1 MEKDIYFMRKALEQA
16 GKAYKINEVPVG
28 AVIVKNG
35 KIIARGYNKKE
46 TRKDSTEH
54 AEINAIKKACKKLNT
69 WRLIGCTMYVTLEP
83 CSMCAGA
90 IIQSRIDRLCIGTMD
105 EKTGSC
111 GSVLNL
117 LEDYKFNHHV
127 ELENKICEKECRE
140 ILKKFFRELRQTKNM
155 ERCRSG
161 HNGTDSKFLEAP
173 AVSSA
178 ENVRRTGLC
187 AGSDF
192 TISYRS
198 CVFFLHSSGA
208 GITLE
213 VYGELSER
221 SKVRHSK
228 CRVPK
233 RNLGFESLTLRQKP
247 SHIKAFAHMTGL
259 FFSLKVTSA
268 YMIFGKSSGVPA
280 GLPCV
285 RQGQDIVHHI
295 CRGDLGLVIQ
305 MAVNIRRRANI
316 AVTQPL
322 LDLLQRHIVRQKQ

>member
-1 MEKDIYFMRKALEQA
+1 MAL
-16 GKAYKINEVPVG
+16 
-28 AVIVKNG
+28 
-35 KIIARGYNKKE
+35 
-46 TRKDSTEH
+46 
-54 AEINAIKKACKKLNT
+54 
-69 WRLIGCTMYVTLEP
+69 
-83 CSMCAGA
+83 
-90 IIQSRIDRLCIGTMD
+90 
-105 EKTGSC
+105 
-111 GSVLNL
+111 
-117 LEDYKFNHHV
+117 HH
-127 ELENKICEKECRE
+127 
-140 ILKKFFRELRQTKNM
+140 M
-155 ERCRSG
+155 ERYRSG
-161 HNGTDSKFLEAP
+161 HNGADSKFLEAP

-178 ENVRRTGLC
+178 ENVHRTGLC

-213 VYGELSER
+213 IYGELSER

-285 RQGQDIVHHI
+285 RQSQDIVHYI

-305 MAVNIRRRANI
+305 MAVNIRRRADV
-316 AVTQPL
+316 AVAQPL
-322 LDLLQRHIVRQKQ
+322 LDLLQRHIICQKQ

>member
-1 MEKDIYFMRKALEQA
+1 MPAFSPLPQENFRVKQEKQLHPPEK
-16 GKAYKINEVPVG
+16 
-28 AVIVKNG
+28 
-35 KIIARGYNKKE
+35 
-46 TRKDSTEH
+46 H
-54 AEINAIKKACKKLNT
+54 AILL
-69 WRLIGCTMYVTLEP
+69 R
-83 CSMCAGA
+83 
-90 IIQSRIDRLCIGTMD
+90 
-105 EKTGSC
+105 
-111 GSVLNL
+111 LNL
-117 LEDYKFNHHV
+117 RISKPNTQRY
-127 ELENKICEKECRE
+127 
-140 ILKKFFRELRQTKNM
+140 
-155 ERCRSG
+155 RSG

-208 GITLE
+208 RITLE
-213 VYGELSER
+213 IYGELSER

-268 YMIFGKSSGVPA
+268 YMIFGKNSGMPA
-280 GLPCV
+280 VLPCV
-285 RQGQDIVHHI
+285 RQSQDIVHYI
-295 CRGDLGLVIQ
+295 CRGNLGLVIQ
-305 MAVNIRRRANI
+305 MAVNIRRRADV
-316 AVTQPL
+316 AVAQPL
-322 LDLLQRHIVRQKQ
+322 LDLLQRHIIRQKQ

>member
-1 MEKDIYFMRKALEQA
+1 MPAFSPLPQEKFR
-16 GKAYKINEVPVG
+16 
-28 AVIVKNG
+28 VKQE
-35 KIIARGYNKKE
+35 KQLHPPEK
-46 TRKDSTEH
+46 H
-54 AEINAIKKACKKLNT
+54 AILL
-69 WRLIGCTMYVTLEP
+69 R
-83 CSMCAGA
+83 
-90 IIQSRIDRLCIGTMD
+90 
-105 EKTGSC
+105 
-111 GSVLNL
+111 LNL
-117 LEDYKFNHHV
+117 RISKPNTQRY
-127 ELENKICEKECRE
+127 
-140 ILKKFFRELRQTKNM
+140 
-155 ERCRSG
+155 RSG

-208 GITLE
+208 RITLE
-213 VYGELSER
+213 IYGELSER

-247 SHIKAFAHMTGL
+247 SHIKAFAHVTGL

-268 YMIFGKSSGVPA
+268 YMIFGKNSGIPA

-285 RQGQDIVHHI
+285 RQSQDIVHYI

-316 AVTQPL
+316 AVTEPF
-322 LDLLQRHIVRQKQ
+322 LDLLQRHIVCQKQ

>member
-1 MEKDIYFMRKALEQA
+1 MALSHME
-16 GKAYKINEVPVG
+16 AY
-28 AVIVKNG
+28 
-35 KIIARGYNKKE
+35 
-46 TRKDSTEH
+46 
-54 AEINAIKKACKKLNT
+54 
-69 WRLIGCTMYVTLEP
+69 
-83 CSMCAGA
+83 
-90 IIQSRIDRLCIGTMD
+90 
-105 EKTGSC
+105 
-111 GSVLNL
+111 
-117 LEDYKFNHHV
+117 
-127 ELENKICEKECRE
+127 
-140 ILKKFFRELRQTKNM
+140 
-155 ERCRSG
+155 RSG
-161 HNGTDSKFLEAP
+161 HNGPDSKFLEAP

-178 ENVRRTGLC
+178 KNVHRTGLC

-208 GITLE
+208 RITLE
-213 VYGELSER
+213 IYGELSER

-268 YMIFGKSSGVPA
+268 CMIFGKNSGVPA

-285 RQGQDIVHHI
+285 RQSQDIVHYI

-305 MAVNIRRRANI
+305 MTVNIRRRADI

>member
-1 MEKDIYFMRKALEQA
+1 MKNYHSVTGFFLPRRNLPKVPAFSPLPQENFRVKQEKQLHPPEK
-16 GKAYKINEVPVG
+16 
-28 AVIVKNG
+28 
-35 KIIARGYNKKE
+35 
-46 TRKDSTEH
+46 H
-54 AEINAIKKACKKLNT
+54 AILL
-69 WRLIGCTMYVTLEP
+69 R
-83 CSMCAGA
+83 
-90 IIQSRIDRLCIGTMD
+90 
-105 EKTGSC
+105 
-111 GSVLNL
+111 LNL
-117 LEDYKFNHHV
+117 RISKPNTQRY
-127 ELENKICEKECRE
+127 
-140 ILKKFFRELRQTKNM
+140 
-155 ERCRSG
+155 RSG

-178 ENVRRTGLC
+178 ENVHRTGLC

-208 GITLE
+208 RITLE

>member
-1 MEKDIYFMRKALEQA
+1 MPAFSPLPQEKFR
-16 GKAYKINEVPVG
+16 
-28 AVIVKNG
+28 VKQE
-35 KIIARGYNKKE
+35 KQLHPPEK
-46 TRKDSTEH
+46 H
-54 AEINAIKKACKKLNT
+54 AILL
-69 WRLIGCTMYVTLEP
+69 R
-83 CSMCAGA
+83 
-90 IIQSRIDRLCIGTMD
+90 
-105 EKTGSC
+105 
-111 GSVLNL
+111 LNL
-117 LEDYKFNHHV
+117 RISKPNTQRY
-127 ELENKICEKECRE
+127 
-140 ILKKFFRELRQTKNM
+140 
-155 ERCRSG
+155 RSG

-208 GITLE
+208 RITLE
-213 VYGELSER
+213 IYGELSER

-268 YMIFGKSSGVPA
+268 YMIFGKNSGIPA

-285 RQGQDIVHHI
+285 RQSQDIVHYI
-295 CRGDLGLVIQ
+295 CRGNLGLVIQ
-305 MAVNIRRRANI
+305 MAVNIRRRADV
-316 AVTQPL
+316 AVAQPL
-322 LDLLQRHIVRQKQ
+322 LDLLQRHIIRQKQ

>member
-1 MEKDIYFMRKALEQA
+1 MPAFSPLPQEKFR
-16 GKAYKINEVPVG
+16 
-28 AVIVKNG
+28 VKQE
-35 KIIARGYNKKE
+35 KQLHPPEK
-46 TRKDSTEH
+46 H
-54 AEINAIKKACKKLNT
+54 AILL
-69 WRLIGCTMYVTLEP
+69 R
-83 CSMCAGA
+83 
-90 IIQSRIDRLCIGTMD
+90 
-105 EKTGSC
+105 
-111 GSVLNL
+111 LNL
-117 LEDYKFNHHV
+117 RISKPNTQRY
-127 ELENKICEKECRE
+127 
-140 ILKKFFRELRQTKNM
+140 
-155 ERCRSG
+155 RSG

-173 AVSSA
+173 VVSSA

-187 AGSDF
+187 VGSDF

-208 GITLE
+208 RITLE
-213 VYGELSER
+213 IYGELSER

-268 YMIFGKSSGVPA
+268 YMIFGKNSGVPA
-280 GLPCV
+280 GLPCI
-285 RQGQDIVHHI
+285 RQSQDIVHYI

-305 MAVNIRRRANI
+305 MAVNIRRRADV
-316 AVTQPL
+316 AVAQPL

>member
-1 MEKDIYFMRKALEQA
+1 MPAFSPLPQEKFR
-16 GKAYKINEVPVG
+16 
-28 AVIVKNG
+28 VKQE
-35 KIIARGYNKKE
+35 KQLHPPEK
-46 TRKDSTEH
+46 H
-54 AEINAIKKACKKLNT
+54 AILL
-69 WRLIGCTMYVTLEP
+69 R
-83 CSMCAGA
+83 
-90 IIQSRIDRLCIGTMD
+90 
-105 EKTGSC
+105 
-111 GSVLNL
+111 LNL
-117 LEDYKFNHHV
+117 RISKPNTQRY
-127 ELENKICEKECRE
+127 
-140 ILKKFFRELRQTKNM
+140 
-155 ERCRSG
+155 RSG

-208 GITLE
+208 RITLE
-213 VYGELSER
+213 IYGELSER

-247 SHIKAFAHMTGL
+247 SHIKAFAHVTGL

-268 YMIFGKSSGVPA
+268 YMIFGKNSGIPA

-285 RQGQDIVHHI
+285 RQSQDIVHYI
-295 CRGDLGLVIQ
+295 CRGNLGLVIQ

>member
-1 MEKDIYFMRKALEQA
+1 MLFYFTRKA
-16 GKAYKINEVPVG
+16 GKRQQKP
-28 AVIVKNG
+28 
-35 KIIARGYNKKE
+35 
-46 TRKDSTEH
+46 
-54 AEINAIKKACKKLNT
+54 ACKPPANHLGAAISGQGVAQRQKVWYDT
-69 WRLIGCTMYVTLEP
+69 SA
-83 CSMCAGA
+83 CSGIEVVITA
-90 IIQSRIDRLCIGTMD
+90 
-105 EKTGSC
+105 
-111 GSVLNL
+111 
-117 LEDYKFNHHV
+117 
-127 ELENKICEKECRE
+127 
-140 ILKKFFRELRQTKNM
+140 
-155 ERCRSG
+155 
-161 HNGTDSKFLEAP
+161 DSKFLKAP

-178 ENVRRTGLC
+178 ENVHRTGLC

-208 GITLE
+208 RITLE

-268 YMIFGKSSGVPA
+268 YMIFGKNSGVPA

-285 RQGQDIVHHI
+285 RQSQDIVHYI

-305 MAVNIRRRANI
+305 MTVNIRRRADV
-316 AVTQPL
+316 AVAQPL

>member
-1 MEKDIYFMRKALEQA
+1 M
-16 GKAYKINEVPVG
+16 
-28 AVIVKNG
+28 
-35 KIIARGYNKKE
+35 
-46 TRKDSTEH
+46 
-54 AEINAIKKACKKLNT
+54 
-69 WRLIGCTMYVTLEP
+69 
-83 CSMCAGA
+83 
-90 IIQSRIDRLCIGTMD
+90 DR
-105 EKTGSC
+105 
-111 GSVLNL
+111 
-117 LEDYKFNHHV
+117 Y
-127 ELENKICEKECRE
+127 
-140 ILKKFFRELRQTKNM
+140 
-155 ERCRSG
+155 RSG
-161 HNGTDSKFLEAP
+161 HNGPDSKFLEAP

-178 ENVRRTGLC
+178 ENVHRTGLC

-208 GITLE
+208 RITLE
-213 VYGELSER
+213 IYGELSER

-268 YMIFGKSSGVPA
+268 YMIFGKGSGVPA

-285 RQGQDIVHHI
+285 RQSQDIVHYI

-305 MAVNIRRRANI
+305 MAVNIRRRADI
-316 AVTQPL
+316 AVAQPL

>member
-1 MEKDIYFMRKALEQA
+1 MR
-16 GKAYKINEVPVG
+16 
-28 AVIVKNG
+28 
-35 KIIARGYNKKE
+35 
-46 TRKDSTEH
+46 
-54 AEINAIKKACKKLNT
+54 
-69 WRLIGCTMYVTLEP
+69 RLLYM
-83 CSMCAGA
+83 
-90 IIQSRIDRLCIGTMD
+90 DR
-105 EKTGSC
+105 
-111 GSVLNL
+111 
-117 LEDYKFNHHV
+117 Y
-127 ELENKICEKECRE
+127 
-140 ILKKFFRELRQTKNM
+140 
-155 ERCRSG
+155 RSG
-161 HNGTDSKFLEAP
+161 HTGSDSKSLEAP

-192 TISYRS
+192 TISYCS

-268 YMIFGKSSGVPA
+268 YMIFGKNSGVPA

-285 RQGQDIVHHI
+285 RQSQDSSGRKRTNHRDIQRRHRGGAAADRMIAAHRCPNLEGSRFFVRVQVPMQNQRKNLFIVLPQLI
-295 CRGDLGLVIQ
+295 A
-305 MAVNIRRRANI
+305 AVGF
-316 AVTQPL
+316 
-322 LDLLQRHIVRQKQ
+322 